1 MSSSLASSSRFP
13 HENPRGDF
21 PVSQDDD
28 ARKLDEYL
36 KVFHCVFDEYLIK
49 HKRSGARKGKTLA
62 KGCYLL
68 LFHCVFLLFFISFS
82 PKTSHFP
89 GPNFPQLSCGEL
101 RECKRIK
108 QNQLTLP
115 CSVFAFGWLLIL
127 NTLSIGKRGF

>member
-89 GPNFPQLSCGEL
+89 TTNFPSFRVASLESAKE
-101 RECKRIK
+101 
-108 QNQLTLP
+108 
-115 CSVFAFGWLLIL
+115 
-127 NTLSIGKRGF
+127 